1 MSASNEAEDLMKK
14 IKKAAKIISSA
25 GPLPFPISDTF
36 IKILKYYLDDE
47 DIELIK
53 AFKFKKSM
61 TMDQLKSKLKDLS
74 EEEID
79 RRAAKLAKKG
89 FIFNQPSSKGLMVY
103 RLLPI
108 VIIGAF
114 EYTFMPKLPE
124 NEAELERLRNIAVLY
139 EKLMEELRDSIQ
151 ERYDNFLPMFQQ
163 QPPTDRTIP
172 LFKNAEGKTIPINK
186 SIQAEEVVLPA
197 QTVEEIINKFD
208 DIAVGNCF
216 CRQYR
221 VMLGG
226 KCEIDAPMEVCFT
239 FGKSAKHVV
248 QQGFARKVSKEEAL
262 EIMKKAENAGLVHKA
277 FHNASDINKIENSIC
292 NCCKCCC
299 DTFGLWRMGAIPMV
313 NSTNFLSQVD
323 QEKCIGCG
331 TCEERCPTGAIAL
344 NADSKAE
351 VNSELCIG
359 CGICAHFCP
368 EQAISLKEGMRTVFV
383 LPPRLNK

>member
-1 MSASNEAEDLMKK
+1 MSGSNEEDELLKK
-14 IKKAAKIISSA
+14 IKKAAKIITSA

-36 IKILKYYLDDE
+36 IKILKYYLDEE

-53 AFKFKKSM
+53 AFRSKKSL
-61 TMDQLKSKLKDLS
+61 TMEQLKGKLKDLS

-89 FIFNQPSSKGLMVY
+89 FIFNQPSSKGFMVY

-114 EYTFMPKLPE
+114 EYTYMPKLPDDE
-124 NEAELERLRNIAVLY
+124 KELERLRTIAKLY
-139 EKLMEELRDSIQ
+139 EKLMEELRDAIQ
-151 ERYDNFLPMFQQ
+151 ERYDNMVPMFQQ

-172 LFKNAEGKTIPINK
+172 LYSNEEGKTIEINK
-186 SIQAEEVVLPA
+186 KIDAEEQVLPA

-221 VMLGG
+221 KMLGEE
-226 KCEIDAPMEVCFT
+226 CEINAPMETCFT
-239 FGKSAKHVV
+239 FGKSARHVI
-248 QQGFARKVSKEEAL
+248 QQGFGRRVTKEEAL
-262 EIMKKAENAGLVHKA
+262 KIMKGAEDAGLVHKA
-277 FHNASDINKIENSIC
+277 FHNKSDINQEENSIC

-299 DTFGLWRMGAIPMV
+299 DTFNLWRMGAIPMI
-313 NSTNFLSQVD
+313 NSTNYLSQVNP
-323 QEKCIGCG
+323 EKCIGCG
-331 TCEERCPTGAIAL
+331 TCEERCPTGAIAV
-344 NADSKAE
+344 NADGKAQ
-351 VNSELCIG
+351 VNQELCIG

-368 EQAISLKEGMRTVFV
+368 ENAISLLEGMRTVFV
-383 LPPRLNK
+383 PPPRL